1 MCFLRCA
8 TRNSLPVDL
17 PMTSPL
23 VIHSKKCK
31 ALSLACSIA
40 DVVAVFDCYA
50 ETVTV
55 DDKAVSL
62 GLFDTPGDEEYGR
75 LRPLTYPQTDV
86 FLMCFSL
93 VDPLSYEHVKTKV
106 RAFVPI
112 KTGAQPSVCNT
123 HFSSCRSGSQK

>member
-40 DVVAVFDCYA
+40 DVVAVFDCCVA
-50 ETVTV
+50 TATV
-55 DDKAVSL
+55 DDKAVVF
-62 GLFDTPGDEEYGR
+62 GLFDTLGDEEYDR
-75 LRPLTYPQTDV
+75 LRPLSYPKTDV
-86 FLMCFSL
+86 FLMFL
-93 VDPLSYEHVKTKV
+93 T
-106 RAFVPI
+106 R
-112 KTGAQPSVCNT
+112 
-123 HFSSCRSGSQK
+123 